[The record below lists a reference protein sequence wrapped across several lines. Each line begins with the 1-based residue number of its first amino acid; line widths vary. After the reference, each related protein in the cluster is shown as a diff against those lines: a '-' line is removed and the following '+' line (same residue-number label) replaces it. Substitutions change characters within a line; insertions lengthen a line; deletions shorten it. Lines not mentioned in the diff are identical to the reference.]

1 MSHTETACL
10 KRMQRMVYDWQFYLC
25 LLLGPLF
32 WLGLTFFMPTQAR
45 DFTAQI
51 DLVRWLMLIIL
62 YPVLEEF
69 VFRGLV
75 LEWLHKR
82 LARRRLGLLSL
93 ANLLTSVL
101 FVAVHFI
108 AQPWYWALL
117 VFFPSLVFGYMKERH
132 NSLIS
137 PIILHSTY
145 NLGFIFLFV

>member
-1 MSHTETACL
+1 MSRTENVSPV
-10 KRMQRMVYDWQFYLC
+10 RMQRILCDWQFYLC
-25 LLLGPLF
+25 LLFGPIS
-32 WLGLTFFMPTQAR
+32 WLGMAFFIPVQVTTFT
-45 DFTAQI
+45 DQI
-51 DLVRWLMLIIL
+51 DLVRWLMLIII

-75 LEWLHKR
+75 LGWLNER
-82 LARRRLGLLSL
+82 LARRRFGLLSY

-117 VFFPSLVFGYMKERH
+117 VFFPSLVFGYLKERH

-145 NLGFIFLFV
+145 NLGFIFLFT